1 MRKHLDRPEPEND
14 SALLHAWQDG
24 DQAAGTALVRK
35 HFPLVYRFFRS
46 KLDQDI
52 DGLVERT
59 LLICRESGERYREA
73 PSMRA
78 YLLGIARSQLLL
90 CVHVYTQPRVRRA
103 GEAARSGAGPRP
115 LRPEP
120 ERPPERP
127 QLLAALRAL
136 PVDLQIAVE
145 LSLLGR
151 SRHRRGR
158 VRARCSA
165 RHGQEPPLSRAQGA
179 QGPPRRAPA
188 TALDHAH
195 DTRCGSQ
202 ERARAS
208 GADARRRV
216 TLQATQ
222 VIPSDVR

>member
-103 GEAARSGAGPRP
+103 GEVARGGAGPRP

-120 ERPPERP
+120 ERLPERP

-145 LSLLGR
+145 LYYWEDLAIDEVASVLDVPPGTVKSHLA
-151 SRHRRGR
+151 
-158 VRARCSA
+158 RARKELRDHLA
-165 RHGQEPPLSRAQGA
+165 GRTTPPLTTRTTPDA
-179 QGPPRRAPA
+179 GPR
-188 TALDHAH
+188 
-195 DTRCGSQ
+195 S
-202 ERARAS
+202 ERAARVLVRN
-208 GADARRRV
+208 GA
-216 TLQATQ
+216 
-222 VIPSDVR
+222 